1 VINRAHGVWCP
12 YCYRTRRDGID
23 ADAARKSGGFL
34 GFLSTFRGLF
44 ARRGGVAIDSGG
56 AFGAVTG
63 ANPAH
68 HAKCRQP
75 YGCDLRIF
83 AKSPVELSPDD

>member
-23 ADAARKSGGFL
+23 ADAARKSGGFF

-44 ARRGGVAIDSGG
+44 ARRGGVAI
-56 AFGAVTG
+56 VTY
-63 ANPAH
+63 AYLPNLLWSCLPTIE
-68 HAKCRQP
+68 QP
-75 YGCDLRIF
+75 
-83 AKSPVELSPDD
+83 P